1 MEELSFGMGILI
13 TIVATLVG
21 GVFILPMIGSYL
33 MSCIAASIITA
44 ILFIISGEYL
54 FGLGII
60 ALYILLVVVVFIKT
74 PRSYTAPHK
83 EVNHE
88 GEDSGC
94 LVPLILFI
102 CFILFFITIV
112 VSYL

>member
-1 MEELSFGMGILI
+1 MGELSFGMGILI
-13 TIVATLVG
+13 TIDATLVG

-33 MSCIAASIITA
+33 KSCIAASIITA

-83 EVNHE
+83 DVNHE
-88 GEDSGC
+88 EENSGC

>member
-1 MEELSFGMGILI
+1 MGELSFGMGILI

-60 ALYILLVVVVFIKT
+60 ALYILLIVIVFIKT

-83 EVNHE
+83 DLIMKKRIQDVWFLLY
-88 GEDSGC
+88 C
-94 LVPLILFI
+94 LYVLFS
-102 CFILFFITIV
+102 F
-112 VSYL
+112 S